1 MANEI
6 TSTRRGPLSVVE
18 AGDPAAPALVL
29 LHGIGSSGDAFLPQA
44 PAFAKRWR
52 VLAPDAPGY
61 GASDDPPAAP
71 GIDGFADAVAR
82 LLDDTGIDQAVLLGL
97 SWGGVIATR
106 FALRHPGRLR
116 ALVLADTSRG
126 SGFDPER
133 AAMMAERA
141 AQYAADPVGFVR
153 DRTPLLVADTTPAS
167 VVTAVASIM
176 DRACRM
182 PGYGYAAASLGE
194 TDHTPDLGRID
205 VPTLVLVGQHDRVC
219 PPSDSRIL
227 ANGIPG
233 AAYVEVPDTGH
244 LPNQERPEAF
254 NLVVGDWLD
263 GLPD

>member
-1 MANEI
+1 
-6 TSTRRGPLSVVE
+6 VVE
-18 AGDPAAPALVL
+18 AGDPTAPALVL
-29 LHGIGSSGDAFLPQA
+29 LHGIGSSGDAFLAQV
-44 PAFAKRWR
+44 PAFADRWR
-52 VLAPDAPGY
+52 LLAPDAPGY
-61 GASDDPPAAP
+61 GESDDPAAAP

-82 LLDDTGIDQAVLLGL
+82 LLDDAGIDRCVLLGV

-106 FALRHPGRLR
+106 FALRHPDRLR

-167 VVTAVASIM
+167 VVADIASIM

-194 TDHTPDLGRID
+194 TDHTPDLGRIH
-205 VPTLVLVGQHDRVC
+205 VPTLVVVGEHDRVC
-219 PPSDSRIL
+219 PPADSRLL
-227 ANGIPG
+227 ADGIPG
-233 AAYVEVPDTGH
+233 ALYTEVPDSGH
-244 LPNQERPEAF
+244 LPNQECPEAF
-254 NLVVGDWLD
+254 NRVVGDWLE
-263 GLPD
+263 GLPG